1 MVAHGLRLCATVLY
15 AERSALM
22 PLIRKDQAGSDS
34 FGHTWDDDGAV
45 VEMPHEEAE
54 ELLAIPD
61 GGFTLV
67 VPDAA
72 GDDEPE
78 SKPEGEPGGNP
89 EFSEIDP
96 QAPADEP
103 ETKPAAKKTA
113 AKRTPRK
120 PADEA

>member
-1 MVAHGLRLCATVLY
+1 
-15 AERSALM
+15 M

-54 ELLAIPD
+54 ALLAIPD

-67 VPDAA
+67 VPDTA
-72 GDDEPE
+72 GEDEQGPD
-78 SKPEGEPGGNP
+78 SGDADPDGAPEGEPGGNP

>member
-1 MVAHGLRLCATVLY
+1 
-15 AERSALM
+15 M
-22 PLIRKDQAGSDS
+22 PLIRKDRAGSDS
-34 FGHTWDDDGAV
+34 FGHTWNEDGAV

-54 ELLAIPD
+54 DLLAIPD

-67 VPDAA
+67 VPDADSA
-72 GDDEPE
+72 DPEPLGDAAPEDEPE
-78 SKPEGEPGGNP
+78 PDGNP

-96 QAPADEP
+96 KAPADEP

-120 PADEA
+120 PVEEA